1 MSDRITNLMAADL
14 FFNKKYGVRAINR
27 LEKERFTLQRDKA
40 RRIIWRENNPTQPK
54 QKVERFEQ
62 WQIDLAV
69 KVFEGETNG

>member
-1 MSDRITNLMAADL
+1 MAADL

-27 LEKERFTLQRDKA
+27 LEKDRFTLQRDKA

-62 WQIDLAV
+62 WQIDLAI
-69 KVFEGETNG
+69 KVLEGETNG